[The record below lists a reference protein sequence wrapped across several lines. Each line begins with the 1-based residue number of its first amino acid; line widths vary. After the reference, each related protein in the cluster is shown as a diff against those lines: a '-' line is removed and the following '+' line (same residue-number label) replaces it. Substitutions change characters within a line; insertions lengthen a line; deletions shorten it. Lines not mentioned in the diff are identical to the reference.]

1 MGQMITKFAL
11 GFVVALSAVVVPS
24 AAFAEG
30 AVKVECW
37 GRCDLVN
44 LGQIC
49 DSYSAGSAPVAVA
62 CDDTSVGYGT
72 NASCGNGTCRPY
84 GTLYR
89 SDLLA
94 AYCDDGPGYDA
105 VVTCRAGS
113 TLLAEPATPKL
124 DDGAGRQD
132 DASKRE

>member
-1 MGQMITKFAL
+1 MNRARQWCDGVRTDPDLAELHGGTQVAYPSVRGRGIVHMPSRNLFGRLGQMITKFAL

-49 DSYSAGSAPVAVA
+49 DSYSSGSVPVAVS
-62 CDDTSVGYGT
+62 CDDTGV
-72 NASCGNGTCRPY
+72 GNGT
-84 GTLYR
+84 
-89 SDLLA
+89 
-94 AYCDDGPGYDA
+94 
-105 VVTCRAGS
+105 S
-113 TLLAEPATPKL
+113 TAC
-124 DDGAGRQD
+124 GVG
-132 DASKRE
+132 